1 MNEPDP
7 VGTFWNLARF
17 HAKLNTAP
25 SYFGPTTLEVVPPP
39 AWSFG
44 STPEQAD
51 ELLALVLDGI
61 KTATSSALAEYES
74 ENEPLPEANA
84 LGIVMD
90 GSGHPRVLI
99 ETTDVSVVAFGEVD
113 EEHARLEGEGDLS
126 LSTWREIHEEFF
138 AIDGKPVDPS
148 TQVVLERFRIVYVGG

>member
-44 STPEQAD
+44 SSPEVAD
-51 ELLALVLDGI
+51 ELLALVLDGT

-84 LGIVMD
+84 LGILLD

-99 ETTDVSVVAFGEVD
+99 ETTDVSVVSFSEVD

-138 AIDGKPVDPS
+138 STDGKPVEPS
-148 TQVVLERFRIVYVGG
+148 TQVVLERFRIVYVGD